1 MPIITLDMGPLT
13 IEQKETLIVSF
24 TRDVC
29 EVTGMPPEAMV
40 VMINEHSRD
49 NMGVAGRQLSKMVNG
64 KSMITILS
72 LPLPAVNLA
81 RRH

>member
-13 IEQKETLIVSF
+13 VEQKERLIVSF

-49 NMGVAGRQLSKMVNG
+49 NMGVAGHQLSKMVKGN
-64 KSMITILS
+64 
-72 LPLPAVNLA
+72 
-81 RRH
+81 